1 MEAQSLVPYLAAERP
16 GDRREMAFSE
26 HAGDRILDGTEFMTM
41 IRTPRWKLIYFVE
54 GVGQLFDMEADP
66 QEVNDLWDDE
76 SLAGTRSGLLM
87 EILNWR
93 LRSSVKTQGWQ
104 FGR

>member
-54 GVGQLFDMEADP
+54 GGASSSTWRP
-66 QEVNDLWDDE
+66 TRRR
-76 SLAGTRSGLLM
+76 STISGTTSPLPRPV
-87 EILNWR
+87 R
-93 LRSSVKTQGWQ
+93 AC
-104 FGR
+104 